1 MSVTWLWMS
10 LTDVLPTVIRILPL
24 IPFIWS
30 PVNVATILHILD
42 IYFVNTGKEEVWNS
56 NQVFNISVSLP
67 YKLLLPGF
75 ALLPISV
82 PISTARGRRLHTGR
96 GVRWEMQG
104 LEPVQKSKMAWQPDQ
119 DGLQQIIQLLKE
131 SQSPNTE
138 VQRAV
143 QQVSF
148 TLLVSLLKSVFLLE
162 LEEIRVVIP
171 LRFGAS
177 HVLSDFARR
186 IRFSLHSLTNG
197 FFRNLNL

>member
-1 MSVTWLWMS
+1 MSV
-10 LTDVLPTVIRILPL
+10 PT
-24 IPFIWS
+24 
-30 PVNVATILHILD
+30 
-42 IYFVNTGKEEVWNS
+42 
-56 NQVFNISVSLP
+56 
-67 YKLLLPGF
+67 
-75 ALLPISV
+75 
-82 PISTARGRRLHTGR
+82 STERGRRLPTAR

-148 TLLVSLLKSVFLLE
+148 TLPVLLLKSVFLVE
-162 LEEIRVVIP
+162 FKEIRAVIP

-177 HVLSDFARR
+177 HVLSDFTKCL
-186 IRFSLHSLTNG
+186 RFSLHSLTNG

>member
-1 MSVTWLWMS
+1 
-10 LTDVLPTVIRILPL
+10 
-24 IPFIWS
+24 
-30 PVNVATILHILD
+30 
-42 IYFVNTGKEEVWNS
+42 
-56 NQVFNISVSLP
+56 
-67 YKLLLPGF
+67 
-75 ALLPISV
+75 
-82 PISTARGRRLHTGR
+82 
-96 GVRWEMQG
+96 MQG

>member
-1 MSVTWLWMS
+1 MSV
-10 LTDVLPTVIRILPL
+10 PT
-24 IPFIWS
+24 
-30 PVNVATILHILD
+30 
-42 IYFVNTGKEEVWNS
+42 
-56 NQVFNISVSLP
+56 
-67 YKLLLPGF
+67 
-75 ALLPISV
+75 
-82 PISTARGRRLHTGR
+82 STERGRRLPTDR

-119 DGLQQIIQLLKE
+119 DGLQQIIELLKE

-148 TLLVSLLKSVFLLE
+148 TLLVSLLKSLFLGE
-162 LEEIRVVIP
+162 FEEIRAVIP

-177 HVLSDFARR
+177 HVLSDSAKRL
-186 IRFSLHSLTNG
+186 RFSLHSLTNG

>member
-1 MSVTWLWMS
+1 MSAYQLFWPE
-10 LTDVLPTVIRILPL
+10 VLPC
-24 IPFIWS
+24 
-30 PVNVATILHILD
+30 
-42 IYFVNTGKEEVWNS
+42 
-56 NQVFNISVSLP
+56 
-67 YKLLLPGF
+67 KLLLPVF
-75 ALLPISV
+75 ALPLISV
-82 PISTARGRRLHTGR
+82 PTSAERRQRLPTIR
-96 GVRWEMQG
+96 GVRREMQG

-148 TLLVSLLKSVFLLE
+148 TLPVSMLKSVFLVE
-162 LEEIRVVIP
+162 FEEIFVVIP

-177 HVLSDFARR
+177 HVLSDCGKR
-186 IRFSLHSLTNG
+186 IRFSLHSLTNH

>member
-1 MSVTWLWMS
+1 MSSYQLFWPE
-10 LTDVLPTVIRILPL
+10 VLPC
-24 IPFIWS
+24 
-30 PVNVATILHILD
+30 
-42 IYFVNTGKEEVWNS
+42 
-56 NQVFNISVSLP
+56 
-67 YKLLLPGF
+67 KLLLPVF
-75 ALLPISV
+75 ALPPISELTSAERSRRLPI
-82 PISTARGRRLHTGR
+82 GR
-96 GVRWEMQG
+96 GVRREMQG

-148 TLLVSLLKSVFLLE
+148 ILPVTILKSVFLVE
-162 LEEIRVVIP
+162 FGEILVVIP

-177 HVLSDFARR
+177 HVLSDSAKRL
-186 IRFSLHSLTNG
+186 RFSLHSLTNH